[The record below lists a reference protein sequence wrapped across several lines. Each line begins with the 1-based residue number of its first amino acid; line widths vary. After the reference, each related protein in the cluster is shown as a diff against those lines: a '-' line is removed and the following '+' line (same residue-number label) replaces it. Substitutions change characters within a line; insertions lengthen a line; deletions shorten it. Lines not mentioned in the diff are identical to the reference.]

1 MAKFNF
7 REEVNQQ
14 DVDSAIKLMD
24 FSFRTLENMN
34 DDGESSRRQQGRS
47 GQSAQ
52 DSMSTI
58 MNDVRSLFTA
68 NNAKQMNVAE
78 IHKKLQRANAG
89 RYNQRNF
96 TKDNVTEALQYYVK
110 LCVTYIDPEDNV
122 VIL

>member
-89 RYNQRNF
+89 RYN
-96 TKDNVTEALQYYVK
+96 
-110 LCVTYIDPEDNV
+110 
-122 VIL
+122 